1 MARWSPTPL
10 PSPPERKAIEAR
22 TSVEGLD
29 SDQTVDAFTRHRQT
43 VRKATAIKK
52 AVAMAAEQFFSGGK
66 ILAPHV
72 AMLKL
77 DQAGTEAVE
86 IERSDYFSIKPL
98 TIDLEQIEI
107 LEAVLDDERIEPQRW
122 HVDTL
127 QPILRNSTLPRHNR
141 WIRRCDCQSI
151 LYFLTRQ
158 HLLTGDAIQS

>member
-1 MARWSPTPL
+1 
-10 PSPPERKAIEAR
+10 
-22 TSVEGLD
+22 
-29 SDQTVDAFTRHRQT
+29 
-43 VRKATAIKK
+43 
-52 AVAMAAEQFFSGGK
+52 MAAEQFFSGGK

-86 IERSDYFSIKPL
+86 IERSDDFSIKPL
-98 TIDLEQIEI
+98 AIDLEQIEI

-127 QPILRNSTLPRHNR
+127 KPILRNSTLPRHNR

-151 LYFLTRQ
+151 LYFLTGQ
-158 HLLTGDAIQS
+158 HLLTVDAIQTQHGFIWRYGNIFKDQIFAAASVVLHQASEDIGLGLHQDAVPEVTLDISA